1 MEPMSPAL
9 AGRFF
14 ATKPPGKP
22 RCSLFDVDLFP
33 SSWKYFLLKAYSW
46 VPSQELAL
54 DEGTYLSQ
62 DYLPSRGN
70 HIQWL
75 VRGSTQG
82 PKPLSSIWENS
93 EELPV
98 RPDWHDCIP
107 VPFLSLPSPE
117 SFTPQQVWFP
127 RALPNKPPASDLCLR
142 VYFTRSSVVRPFIA
156 F

>member
-22 RCSLFDVDLFP
+22 RYSLFDGASFP
-33 SSWKYFLLKAYSW
+33 SSWKYFLLKAHSW

-54 DEGTYLSQ
+54 DEGNCLSQ

-70 HIQWL
+70 HIQRL
-75 VRGSTQG
+75 VHGGTQG
-82 PKPLSSIWENS
+82 PEPLASIWEHS

-98 RPDWHDCIP
+98 RSDWHDCIP
-107 VPFLSLPSPE
+107 VPFLSLPSPA
-117 SFTPQQVWFP
+117 SFTPQEVWFP

-142 VYFTRSSVVRPFIA
+142 VYFTRSSV
-156 F
+156 